1 MAIQEILG
9 TAGAVDPVKGGKR
22 STTAQKSDP
31 SATKKQTES
40 DEKSDRV
47 DVSEE
52 ARALYESKL
61 SGRFETIRER
71 IRQGFYFQKD
81 VTEKVVD
88 AMLKDIKKG
97 PSES

>member
-9 TAGAVDPVKGGKR
+9 TAGAVDPVKGGNR
-22 STTAQKSDP
+22 SQTSQKSAPHAKD
-31 SATKKQTES
+31 ATES

-52 ARALYESKL
+52 ARVLYASKL
-61 SGRFETIRER
+61 IGRFETIRER
-71 IRQGFYFQKD
+71 IRQGFYFRKD

-97 PSES
+97 PSEP

>member
-1 MAIQEILG
+1 MSIQEILG
-9 TAGAVDPVKGGKR
+9 TAGAVDPVKGGSR
-22 STTAQKSDP
+22 TQAAQKGSLRE
-31 SATKKQTES
+31 KEGTET

-52 ARALYESKL
+52 ARVLYESKL

-71 IRQGFYFQKD
+71 IRQGFYFQKE

-88 AMLKDIKKG
+88 AMLKDIKKAL
-97 PSES
+97 SES

>member
-9 TAGAVDPVKGGKR
+9 TAGAVDPVKGGKSS
-22 STTAQKSDP
+22 STSQKSAVRDKE
-31 SATKKQTES
+31 ATES

-52 ARALYESKL
+52 ARALYASKL

-71 IRQGFYFQKD
+71 IRQGFYFRKD

-97 PSES
+97 PSEL